1 MMIVTAS
8 YCWHV
13 FLTFI
18 FLLIELMICKV
29 IYRLF
34 KSLSIEMDDLIDI
47 ELQYN
52 ESDKDYTRL
61 NNYDSKNK
69 RLTLSNQD
77 EDSNDE
83 LVMFQNT
90 NKITK

>member
-1 MMIVTAS
+1 
-8 YCWHV
+8 
-13 FLTFI
+13 
-18 FLLIELMICKV
+18 MICKV